1 MGRLRRISIP
11 IFIHV
16 DVTKDQ
22 EPDSSWCPGQ
32 DRRNWNAGNVTDLFG
47 VRVVKFC
54 HGLHRD
60 SGGNI
65 LEDIQSPAVGHCDT

>member
-22 EPDSSWCPGQ
+22 EPGSSWCPGQ